1 MAEQEN
7 KNQIPRSQN
16 AERASDSV
24 QSGLTSKKPQLT
36 IAEIQRIAAL
46 PRKKMRVSDTIQ
58 DVIID
63 EKTGYVYFP
72 NPKPKNDTDLLL
84 PKRVPYTPTEHK
96 EETPEKGEEPED
108 KEARTSLVVTK
119 TSSAEEK
126 PKRKISMI
134 IAVACSIA
142 VVAIGAMSIP
152 VLKDYLP
159 QGANMSFSSGDEVAI
174 GENVS
179 IVQVIN
185 NICAFMQQ
193 QMTLH

>member
-72 NPKPKNDTDLLL
+72 NPKPKM
-84 PKRVPYTPTEHK
+84 TPICC
-96 EETPEKGEEPED
+96 
-108 KEARTSLVVTK
+108 SQ
-119 TSSAEEK
+119 SAYRIRRQSI
-126 PKRKISMI
+126 KRKHQRKVKSPKIKKREQASW
-134 IAVACSIA
+134 
-142 VVAIGAMSIP
+142 
-152 VLKDYLP
+152 
-159 QGANMSFSSGDEVAI
+159 
-174 GENVS
+174 
-179 IVQVIN
+179 
-185 NICAFMQQ
+185 
-193 QMTLH
+193 